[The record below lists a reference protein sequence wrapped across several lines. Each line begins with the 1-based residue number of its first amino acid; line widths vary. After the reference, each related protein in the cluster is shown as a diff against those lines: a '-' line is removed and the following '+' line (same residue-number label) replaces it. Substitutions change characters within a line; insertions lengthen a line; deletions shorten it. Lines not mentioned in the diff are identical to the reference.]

1 MLSLSQVVFAMAF
14 DMTLG
19 GRVLTPST
27 LLGFVLVLTPTA
39 WITVH
44 AGRLAPEPAAHA

>member
-1 MLSLSQVVFAMAF
+1 
-14 DMTLG
+14 
-19 GRVLTPST
+19 VLTPST

-44 AGRLAPEPAAHA
+44 AGRLAPEPTAHA